1 MLLCI
6 VFYNKLF
13 TRRNPHTAKDVL
25 DAYPTGLLGGWDASV
40 LSPVPIRLP
49 RPHEAAQLLAACLA
63 CPNCGS
69 QKPSVFSADLL

>member
-1 MLLCI
+1 MLLYI

-13 TRRNPHTAKDVL
+13 TCRNPKDVL
-25 DAYPTGLLGGWDASV
+25 DAYPTVLLGGWDASV
-40 LSPVPIRLP
+40 LSPVPTRLP
-49 RPHEAAQLLAACLA
+49 RPREAAQLLAACLA